1 MKIDVWLFFI
11 IEPIEGIDI
20 SMCSMASNMFA
31 NRITIYNSPCVIVFL
46 LGCSFYNIEM
56 WFVSVMVHFNF
67 SNFFHII
74 LKKINGNC
82 NNNSTDR
89 KLCFL
94 LLWHFVNFSLHTN
107 KLCKL
112 AYGASASLPSFITK
126 NKKLLPRGL
135 GMASFLMQHSP
146 HHSYV

>member
-1 MKIDVWLFFI
+1 MKIDVLLFFV

-20 SMCSMASNMFA
+20 GMCSMASNMFA

-46 LGCSFYNIEM
+46 LVCSFYNIEM

-74 LKKINGNC
+74 WKKINGIC

-112 AYGASASLPSFITK
+112 AYGASASLRVS
-126 NKKLLPRGL
+126 
-135 GMASFLMQHSP
+135 SP
-146 HHSYV
+146 KTRNCFPGA